1 MKGYE
6 ILDNIDVS
14 VWKRYDMRFHKGEL
28 AINLSHNHVFFIPK
42 KLINTIEKNSCTHTL
57 YGDNYH
63 YTIWD
68 NANIIHGGLYP

>member
-42 KLINTIEKNSCTHTL
+42 KLINTISHIYLWRTDIN
-57 YGDNYH
+57 
-63 YTIWD
+63 
-68 NANIIHGGLYP
+68 GL